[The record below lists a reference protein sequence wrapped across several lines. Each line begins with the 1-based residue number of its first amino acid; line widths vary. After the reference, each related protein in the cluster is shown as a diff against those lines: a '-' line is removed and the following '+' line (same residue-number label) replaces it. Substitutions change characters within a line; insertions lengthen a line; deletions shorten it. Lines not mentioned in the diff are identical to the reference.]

1 MGKKKN
7 DNYEGLCFVPL
18 GGAEQFGVNLNAY
31 CIDDEWLAVDM
42 GIGFADEYFPGIDI
56 LLPDPKF
63 LVGKKKKLHGL
74 IITHAHEDHIGA
86 VAHLWPRLKC
96 PLYCTKFTAE
106 ILKKKLAEFP
116 DCKGAKVTI
125 VGGRDIIEIGPFSV
139 QFLAVTHSV
148 PETASLF
155 IRTPYGNVLHSGD
168 WNLDPAPVIGQP
180 TNEQDFRDLGKEG
193 VLAYVGDSTNAP
205 VMGRSGS
212 EMNVQKGLAEVIK
225 ANDTGAIVVTIF
237 SSNVGRIHSICKAA
251 EANGRSVGVIGRS
264 LHRMISAAKTCGY
277 LNDIQE
283 FVDEGELMLLPRENL
298 VVIATGSQGEA
309 RAQMARIARND
320 SQFFRVK
327 KGDTVIFSS
336 RAIPGNEKN
345 INQVQN
351 NLASANV
358 KVINPRDTKH
368 CIHVS
373 GHPCEDEIVEMFE
386 WLKPNTVIPVHGER
400 VMLEAHAKLA
410 KSCQVPNA
418 IIPTNGSVIRLAPNS
433 PQIIDHVETGV
444 LAVEPGRL
452 IDSAHPAISQ
462 RRKLQYSGTIH
473 ASLVVNSRLDLL
485 ADPKIST
492 VGLID
497 EDSDEGLDFED
508 DLIAEIED
516 KLRDLQR
523 DKRKD
528 EEYIAEEIRIVL
540 RRFANDVLSIKPKT
554 DIHVTII

>member
-1 MGKKKN
+1 MSKKKQQ
-7 DNYEGLCFVPL
+7 NYEGLCFVPL
-18 GGAEQFGVNLNAY
+18 GGSEQFGVNLNAY
-31 CIDDEWLAVDM
+31 CVDDEWLAIDM

-56 LLPDPKF
+56 LLPNPKF
-63 LVGKKKKLHGL
+63 LVEKKKKLHGL
-74 IITHAHEDHIGA
+74 VITHAHEDHIGA

-116 DCKGAKVTI
+116 DCKGAKVTVVKENGSI
-125 VGGRDIIEIGPFSV
+125 NRGPFEV

-155 IRTPYGNVLHSGD
+155 IRTKYGNVLHSGD
-168 WNLDPAPVIGQP
+168 WNLDPTPVIGKP
-180 TNEQDFRDLGKEG
+180 TNEQAFRDIGKEG
-193 VLAYVGDSTNAP
+193 VLAYVGDSTNAA
-205 VMGRSGS
+205 VKGRSGS
-212 EMNVQKGLAEVIK
+212 EMDVQKGLAEVIK
-225 ANDTGAIVVTIF
+225 NGTGAIVITIF
-237 SSNVGRIHSICKAA
+237 ASNVGRIHSICKAA
-251 EANGRSVGVIGRS
+251 EANGRSVAIVGRS
-264 LHRMISAAKTCGY
+264 LHRMIGAAKTCGY

-283 FVDEGELMLLPRENL
+283 FVDEGELMMVPRENL

-320 SQFFRVK
+320 SRFFRVK

-345 INQVQN
+345 INNVQN

-358 KVINPRDTKH
+358 KVINPKDTEH

-373 GHPCEDEIVEMFE
+373 GHPCQDEIIEMFD

-400 VMLEAHAKLA
+400 MMLEAHAKLA

-433 PQIIDHVETGV
+433 PQVIDHVATGV

-452 IDSAHPAISQ
+452 IDSAHPAIGQ
-462 RRKLQYSGTIH
+462 RRKLQFSGTIH
-473 ASLVVNSRLDLL
+473 VSLVVNERLDLL
-485 ADPKIST
+485 ADPKVTIG
-492 VGLID
+492 GLID
-497 EDSDEGLDFED
+497 EESDEGIDFED
-508 DLIAEIED
+508 DIFAEIED
-516 KLRDLQR
+516 KLRDLKKS
-523 DKRKD
+523 KRHD
-528 EEYIAEEIRIVL
+528 EEYLAEEIRIALRRYAYDVL
-540 RRFANDVLSIKPKT
+540 RIKPKT
-554 DIHVTII
+554 DVHITII

>member
-1 MGKKKN
+1 MGKKKS
-7 DNYEGLCFVPL
+7 DNYDGLCFVPL
-18 GGAEQFGVNLNAY
+18 GGSEQFGVNLNAY
-31 CIDDEWLAVDM
+31 SCDDEWLAIDM

-56 LLPDPKF
+56 LLPNPEF
-63 LVGKKKKLHGL
+63 LEKKKDKLHAL

-116 DCKGAKVTI
+116 DCKGAQITVVEGGETI
-125 VGGRDIIEIGPFSV
+125 SIGPFDV

-155 IRTPYGNVLHSGD
+155 IRTVHGNVLHSGD
-168 WNLDPAPVIGQP
+168 WNLDPTPVIGEP
-180 TNEQDFRDLGKEG
+180 TNEQEFRALGKEG

-205 VMGRSGS
+205 VKGRSGS
-212 EMNVQKGLAEVIK
+212 EMDVQKGLAEVIK

-251 EANGRSVGVIGRS
+251 EANGRSVGIVGRS
-264 LHRMISAAKTCGY
+264 LHRMIGAAKTCGY
-277 LNDIQE
+277 LNDVQD

-309 RAQMARIARND
+309 RAQMARIARGD

-345 INQVQN
+345 INSVQN
-351 NLASANV
+351 NLASTNV
-358 KVINPRDTKH
+358 KVINPRDTEY

-373 GHPCEDEIVEMFE
+373 GHPYRDEIVDMFD

-410 KSCQVPNA
+410 KECQVPNA
-418 IIPTNGSVIRLAPNS
+418 IIPNNGTVIRLAPNS

-452 IDSAHPAISQ
+452 IDSAHPAIGQ

-473 ASLVVNSRLDLL
+473 ASLVLNGRLDLL

-497 EDSDEGLDFED
+497 DETDDGLDFED
-508 DLIAEIED
+508 DLIAEVED
-516 KLRDLQR
+516 VLRDLQKG
-523 DKRKD
+523 KRKD
-528 EEYIAEEIRIVL
+528 EEYIAEEIRIIL
-540 RRFANDVLSIKPKT
+540 RRFAFEVLRIKPKT
-554 DIHVTII
+554 DVHVTII